1 MRRREFLRA
10 TGLAAGVAATGLE
23 SIVAARRAPAF
34 AQGPGLT
41 ILGWVEFVPAGD
53 VELKRQAGE
62 ASKALGAE
70 VVFES
75 INANDLQP
83 RITASIQS
91 GAGPDII
98 MMLHNWPHLYQNG
111 LVDVTDL
118 GEWQGKG
125 QGAYYAQS
133 EAAAKDGTRGLAL
146 PHGIVGLQFA
156 YPKSWFD
163 EGGQTTWPKTLD
175 ALRQVGMKRK
185 KKGKPIGQT
194 LGHTFGDAPAWAYPL
209 MWGFGG
215 MEVDRT
221 GKKVALDSKA
231 TVESVKFMQAYWK
244 DACDEGGFAWDD
256 TSNNRAFLAG
266 EISATLNGASIYI
279 AAKRGQEKIK
289 DEKGEPMVRDIQH
302 ARLPAGPA
310 GAWGSSPAV
319 APAGVEDT
327 KKPKL
332 AQDCPQRV
340 RSQERSGAP

>member
-34 AQGPGLT
+34 AQGTRLN
-41 ILGWVEFVPAGD
+41 ILRWVDFVPACD

-83 RITASIQS
+83 ELPASIPS

-118 GEWQGKG
+118 GEWQGKE

-133 EAAAKDGTRGLAL
+133 EAAAKDGTRWLAL

-156 YPKSWFD
+156 YRKSWFD
-163 EGGQTTWPKTLD
+163 EVGQTPWPKPLD
-175 ALRQVGMKRK
+175 ELRQGGMELK
-185 KKGKPIGQT
+185 KKGNTQRT
-194 LGHTFGDAPAWAYPL
+194 NHGHTY
-209 MWGFGG
+209 
-215 MEVDRT
+215 R
-221 GKKVALDSKA
+221 
-231 TVESVKFMQAYWK
+231 
-244 DACDEGGFAWDD
+244 
-256 TSNNRAFLAG
+256 
-266 EISATLNGASIYI
+266 
-279 AAKRGQEKIK
+279 
-289 DEKGEPMVRDIQH
+289 
-302 ARLPAGPA
+302 
-310 GAWGSSPAV
+310 SSPA
-319 APAGVEDT
+319 ATNPPT
-327 KKPKL
+327 
-332 AQDCPQRV
+332 
-340 RSQERSGAP
+340 